1 MLNPE
6 EFLSC
11 PTPDAWLQNAVCNVE
26 TLLVDHA
33 HCEKKAA
40 SMAIK
45 LMFQY
50 SEHLELV
57 HCMSRL
63 AREELRH
70 FEQVLSLLAAR
81 KIEYRLLGPSRYAGE
96 LHKLV
101 RSGRADRLVDLL
113 LIGAFIEARSCER
126 FSKLVPL
133 LEPELAQFYGRLH
146 SAEKRHYENYLE
158 LASSVSDKPITQRV
172 AELAK
177 REAELVSSPDAE
189 FRFHSG
195 PLQ

>member
-1 MLNPE
+1 
-6 EFLSC
+6 
-11 PTPDAWLQNAVCNVE
+11 
-26 TLLVDHA
+26 
-33 HCEKKAA
+33 
-40 SMAIK
+40 MAIK

-70 FEQVLSLLAAR
+70 FEQVLSLLALR
-81 KIEYRLLGPSRYAGE
+81 KVEYGPLEPSRYAGE

-101 RSGRADRLVDLL
+101 RSGRVDRLVDLL

-126 FSKLVPL
+126 FSSLVPL
-133 LEPELAQFYGRLH
+133 LEPDLAQFYGRLH
-146 SAEKRHYENYLE
+146 DAEKRHYENYLE
-158 LASSVSDKPITQRV
+158 LARSFSEKPIAQRV
-172 AELAK
+172 ADFAK
-177 REAELVSSPDAE
+177 REAELVLSPDVE